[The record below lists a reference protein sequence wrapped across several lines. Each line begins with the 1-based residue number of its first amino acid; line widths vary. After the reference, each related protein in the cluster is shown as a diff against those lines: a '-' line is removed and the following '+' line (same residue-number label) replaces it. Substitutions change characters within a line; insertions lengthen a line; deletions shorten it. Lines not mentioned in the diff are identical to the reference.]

1 MSLYAVL
8 AVHFFKPI
16 YKEECQMWRETNS
29 CDKEWCGA
37 TPRGGCFG
45 EEYYGNFFSALYTLF
60 QMLTG
65 DSWSEMGVR
74 PVLSYFDDSPI
85 SKFGAGMFFVSF
97 QVINSIVFMN
107 LIVAVLLDGM
117 QATQQKEQES
127 QSGGPNQDLIDV
139 RDELLAKMSHFS
151 QRQEEVRTQ
160 LTCVLAALRNTSYEC
175 PSSHTA
181 SNLQA
186 KS

>member
-16 YKEECQMWRETNS
+16 YKEECQMWQETQS
-29 CDKEWCGA
+29 CDKDWCGG

-45 EEYYGNFFSALYTLF
+45 DEYYGNFLSALYTLF
-60 QMLTG
+60 QLLTG

-74 PVLSYFDDSPI
+74 PVLSYYDDSPV

-117 QATQQKEQES
+117 QATQQKEQDSPSEA
-127 QSGGPNQDLIDV
+127 QNRELVDL
-139 RDELLAKMSHFS
+139 RDEVLAKMAYFS
-151 QRQEEVRTQ
+151 NTQEEVRTQ
-160 LTCVLAALRNTSYEC
+160 LTCVLAALQ
-175 PSSHTA
+175 HTPRE
-181 SNLQA
+181 
-186 KS
+186 